1 MRHLGGDASEAAP
14 GLPATRPGAGC
25 LPGSPRPQICYPSEG
40 GGSGLGGGRQRTR
53 GESVD
58 DEDCRMVLASGR
70 TSGITSGTDAE
81 ALRHADLNAADRLKC
96 DLPDG
101 LRG

>member
-1 MRHLGGDASEAAP
+1 M
-14 GLPATRPGAGC
+14 
-25 LPGSPRPQICYPSEG
+25 
-40 GGSGLGGGRQRTR
+40 
-53 GESVD
+53 D

>member
-1 MRHLGGDASEAAP
+1 MTPVRPLPDSPLHDRGLGVYLALPGHRSATRRKEVDPGWAVVASER
-14 GLPATRPGAGC
+14 G
-25 LPGSPRPQICYPSEG
+25 
-40 GGSGLGGGRQRTR
+40 